1 MSKRRRLQN
10 HIFQRFEVTIDAISA
25 RGWGQGTYIDG
36 DQKVPVEVRGAVVGD
51 RVVVEGRRIDSCRLQ
66 HGDTIRIGMTVLR
79 YEVI

>member
-10 HIFQRFEVTIDAISA
+10 YIFQRFEVTIDAISA

-51 RVVVEGRRIDSCRLQ
+51 RVVVEGRRIEDSILQ
-66 HGDTIRIGMTVLR
+66 CVCI
-79 YEVI
+79 EVVSTT